1 MPEEVLETIQR
12 VQDLH
17 KLSVNYT
24 SDEIDQVPAPDGFNG
39 QFLKNCWNIIKT
51 DFYKLCK
58 DFQEGS
64 VTLQSINDLIKQK
77 VFMWLFLVDRLN
89 TRDMMERRH
98 WTLDSGINWGMCPLA
113 HRETWDRLFF
123 NCDFV
128 VKCWQKLGIQWNSTH
143 GSDDMF
149 EQAKRSFQGP
159 IF

>member
-64 VTLQSINDLIKQK
+64 VTLQSINDLIIALIPKK
-77 VFMWLFLVDRLN
+77 ASPETPNYHTSYFSVEFMLKASHQN
-89 TRDMMERRH
+89 
-98 WTLDSGINWGMCPLA
+98 A
-113 HRETWDRLFF
+113 HGQT
-123 NCDFV
+123 
-128 VKCWQKLGIQWNSTH
+128 S
-143 GSDDMF
+143 
-149 EQAKRSFQGP
+149 
-159 IF
+159 